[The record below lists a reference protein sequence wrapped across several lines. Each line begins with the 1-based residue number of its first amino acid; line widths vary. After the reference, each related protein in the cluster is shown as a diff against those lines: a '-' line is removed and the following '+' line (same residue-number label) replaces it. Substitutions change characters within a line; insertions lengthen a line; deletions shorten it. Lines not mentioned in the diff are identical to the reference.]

1 MIKTDPKNDST
12 LTPAPVKRVTEF
24 QRLRLAFFSR
34 PVVIF
39 GFAIISILIFT
50 AIFAPLLAPYDPYKI
65 NMKASLE
72 QPSEKH
78 LLGTDKVGR
87 DTLSRIIYGTR
98 SSLMVGVVAV
108 GIATVVGMT
117 LGLVTGY
124 YGGWLDTILMRLI
137 DAQMAIPGLI
147 LAMVISSI
155 LGGGLR
161 NVMVAIGI
169 TSVPTY
175 CRLMRSQAITAKE
188 ADYILAEK
196 SIGSSDQRTMFLH
209 ILPNCLPPMIVLMT
223 MNLGTAILAE
233 AGLSFLGIGISP
245 PAAAWGS
252 MVNDGYSYLLRNPIL
267 SIAPGVCIMLVVISF
282 SMVGD
287 GLRDALDPKL
297 RGTLF

>member
-1 MIKTDPKNDST
+1 MNKTGFKNDST
-12 LTPAPVKRVTEF
+12 LTPGHVKRVTEF
-24 QRLRLAFFSR
+24 QRLRLTFFSR

-39 GFAIISILIFT
+39 GFAIILLLIFT

-72 QPSEKH
+72 QPSTKH

-87 DTLSRIIYGTR
+87 DILSRIIYGTR
-98 SSLMVGVVAV
+98 SSLMVGVVVVA
-108 GIATVVGMT
+108 IATVVGMT

-124 YGGWLDTILMRLI
+124 YGGWLDNILMRLI

-155 LGGGLR
+155 LGGGLK

-169 TSVPTY
+169 TAVPTY

-188 ADYILAEK
+188 ADYVLAEK
-196 SIGSSDQRTMFLH
+196 SIGSSNMRTMFLH

-252 MVNDGYSYLLRNPIL
+252 MVNLLRNPLL

-297 RGTLF
+297 RGTLH